1 MRHYLLNARFGLRS
15 ITVGVV
21 ALVLGLAACEKDSV
35 KKDPNGKTS
44 MDQMNQLPISD
55 PHSFAKPMNVQ
66 ATHLDLNIDVD
77 FEAKRIQGTAT
88 YTLNNRT
95 GDSTVI
101 FDTKSL
107 DIIAVRT
114 PEGDSLPFTV
124 GEKDAILGR
133 PLSIQLKPET
143 ITVIIQYATK
153 EGAAALQW
161 LSPQQTA
168 GKQHPFLFT
177 QSQAILARTWI
188 PCQDGP
194 GMRFT
199 YNATVKV
206 PNDLMAVMSA
216 TNPTDLVNDGIYH
229 FEMKQPIPA
238 YLMALAVGDLRFQS
252 VGARTGIYAEPAQLD
267 KAVYEF
273 ADMEKML
280 VAAEE
285 LYGAYSWERYDL
297 IVLPPSFPFGG
308 MENPRLTFATPT
320 ILAGD
325 RSLTSLVAHELA
337 HSWSGN
343 LVTNATW
350 NDFWLNEGFTVYF
363 ESRIMEKLYGKPY
376 ADMLV
381 VLGYQDLMET
391 IADLGPESDDT
402 KLKLS
407 LDGRDPDDGM
417 TDIAY
422 EKGFSLLRTIEAAVG
437 RERWDIFL
445 KQYFQS
451 NAFGTMTTEGFIAK
465 LNQDLVK
472 GDAAITAAIQ
482 LEKWI
487 YEPGMPE
494 SYKAPTS
501 TRFDA
506 VDVELEKWKGGASP
520 SSLVTKDWTTHE
532 WLRFIRGL
540 PSDIGLA
547 KMTELDKAYGF
558 TKSGNAEILG
568 AWFEPV
574 IRQKY
579 AAGYDAVE
587 DFLMH
592 VGRRKFVKPLYKLM
606 AETED
611 GKVRAKAIYAK
622 ARGNYHSVTQGTI
635 DEILK

>member
-1 MRHYLLNARFGLRS
+1 MVGYGL
-15 ITVGVV
+15 V
-21 ALVLGLAACEKDSV
+21 ALAILALVACEKDKV
-35 KKDPNGKTS
+35 DKNNPNGMTG
-44 MDQMNQLPISD
+44 MDELGQLQISD
-55 PHSFAKPMNVQ
+55 PHSFAQPAQVQ
-66 ATHLDLNIDVD
+66 AVHLDLNVEVD
-77 FEAKRIQGTAT
+77 FEQQKITGTAT
-88 YTLNNRT
+88 YAIDNKT
-95 GDSTVI
+95 GDSVVV
-101 FDTKSL
+101 FDTKNL
-107 DIIAVRT
+107 
-114 PEGDSLPFTV
+114 E
-124 GEKDAILGR
+124 ILGVSSLEDSAVVFSLGDKD
-133 PLSIQLKPET
+133 PILGQALIINLKPET
-143 ITVIIQYATK
+143 QSLTISYATTA
-153 EGAAALQW
+153 GADALQW

-168 GKQHPFLFT
+168 GKKHPFLFT

-194 GMRFT
+194 GIRFT

-206 PNDLMAVMSA
+206 PTNLMAVMSA
-216 TNPTDLVNDGIYH
+216 TNPTEKATDGIYH

-238 YLMALAVGDLRFQS
+238 YLMALAVGDIQFKS
-252 VGARTGIYAEPAQLD
+252 VGERTGVYAEPSQLD
-267 KAVYEF
+267 EAVHEF

-285 LYGAYSWERYDL
+285 LYGAYRWGRYDL

-363 ESRIMEKLYGKPY
+363 ENRIMEKLYGKPY
-376 ADMLV
+376 ADMLA
-381 VLGYQDLMET
+381 VLGYEDLLET
-391 IADLGPESDDT
+391 IADLGETSDDT
-402 KLKLS
+402 KLKLA

-422 EKGFSLLRTIEAAVG
+422 EKGFSLLRTIEQAVG
-437 RERWDIFL
+437 RERWDAFL
-445 KQYFQS
+445 KAYFDS
-451 NAFGTMTTEGFIAK
+451 NAFGTMTTEGFLAK
-465 LNQDLVK
+465 IKKDLFQ
-472 GDAAITAAIQ
+472 GDQAMLDSLK
-482 LEKWI
+482 LEQWI
-487 YEPGMPE
+487 YEPGLPA
-494 SYKAPTS
+494 SYVPPTS
-501 TRFDA
+501 ERFMA
-506 VDVELEKWKGGASP
+506 VDAELSKWKDDAAP
-520 SSLVTKDWTTHE
+520 ANLVTEGWSTHE

-540 PSDIGLA
+540 PKDISLA
-547 KMTELDKAYGF
+547 KMAELDKAFGF

-568 AWFEPV
+568 IWFEYV

-579 AAGYDAVE
+579 DDGYEALE
-587 DFLMH
+587 KFLLH

-611 GKVRAKAIYAK
+611 GKAMAKKIYAK
-622 ARGNYHSVTQGTI
+622 ARPNYHSVTQNTI